1 MYSANDLSRQYSWLE
16 ENAKG
21 FVSKE
26 GDKYL
31 SEMDGMALCLL
42 GDIHLYQIMHKEN
55 PKALYSSSL
64 ISQNF
69 GETDVNHGFVMHH
82 LKYSDDGN
90 DTTSISGLSL
100 SHEYIRIEN
109 KIGFKMSMSVK
120 GDRQSSPMNKSTIYL
135 KRIIILMM
143 MMVFERRG
151 LLLRRAIYVVQ

>member
-1 MYSANDLSRQYSWLE
+1 MYHGSIPGWK
-16 ENAKG
+16 NAKG

-42 GDIHLYQIMHKEN
+42 GDIHLYQVIEEKN
-55 PKALYSSSL
+55 PKALYASSL

-69 GETDVNHGFVMHH
+69 GETDLNHGFVMHH
-82 LKYSDDGN
+82 LKYSDDGD

-109 KIGFKMSMSVK
+109 KYRFQ
-120 GDRQSSPMNKSTIYL
+120 D
-135 KRIIILMM
+135 
-143 MMVFERRG
+143 
-151 LLLRRAIYVVQ
+151 IYVTQGGQAIITDEQEYYLFTNDTNDDDGFRKNGGYC